1 MERDPLPTGAEWR
14 EDQGKMRLHLWQW
27 LVIFIAASLA
37 IVDLSVPAVASFF
50 VGHAVFSSV
59 LTSLLFLAI
68 GYTVVDWLLAEHE
81 RRRWGRVRSIALVA
95 IGRGALN
102 QRRAMQYS
110 VMLEDLHIDAD
121 FEPVAAYNEVATAVE
136 RCLAG
141 NSELQSISRNE
152 IVANQAGETE
162 AELSK
167 ASVGGQVDEYERRLS
182 MLIADPGW
190 RRASYLLLREAAHSM
205 NRLIGRWV
213 PALSASERGMDVL
226 TIMSDQADRLD
237 DLARRLDG
245 RSLDSSPGLPLPGLW
260 IQEQINSL
268 LLYEWLMSQAKELS
282 YFSSARKEV
291 PRSWDQF
298 MPAAAGGGICGVR
311 LALREN
317 GTVVEEHLRV

>member
-1 MERDPLPTGAEWR
+1 MENPASAGAEWR
-14 EDQGKMRLHLWQW
+14 EYQGKLQLHLWQW
-27 LVIFIAASLA
+27 LVVFIAVSLA

-95 IGRGALN
+95 VGRGALN

-110 VMLEDLHIDAD
+110 VMMKDLHIDAD
-121 FEPVAAYNEVATAVE
+121 FEPVAAYDEVATAVE
-136 RCLAG
+136 RCLPG
-141 NSELQSISRNE
+141 NSELQSISGHE
-152 IVANQAGETE
+152 IVANQTGKIE
-162 AELSK
+162 AEFSK
-167 ASVGGQVDEYERRLS
+167 ASVDGPVDEYERRLNI
-182 MLIADPGW
+182 LIADSDW
-190 RRASYLLLREAAHSM
+190 QHASYLLLREAGHSM

-245 RSLDSSPGLPLPGLW
+245 RSLDSLPDLPLAGLW
-260 IQEQINSL
+260 IQEQINAL
-268 LLYEWLMSQAKELS
+268 LLHEWLMSQAKGLS
-282 YFSSARKEV
+282 YFSSSRKEV
-291 PRSWDQF
+291 PRSWHQF
-298 MPAAAGGGICGVR
+298 MPTAAGGGIRGVR
-311 LALREN
+311 LALKEN
-317 GTVVEEHLRV
+317 GAVVEEHLRA